1 MFSHCCNQIWSKI
14 QNNATRHTEA
24 KITLFS
30 RSNIF
35 EPCAVAPFDP
45 MNKLPIEQIERS
57 RSELW
62 LLGLKVGAWRIGN
75 IGLNFVKNS

>member
-1 MFSHCCNQIWSKI
+1 MQPEFKKR
-14 QNNATRHTEA
+14 ATGNTEA
-24 KITLFS
+24 KITLFN

-35 EPCAVAPFDP
+35 DPCAVAPFDP